1 MEITSISKEEL
12 IWLRERLA
20 KYAEAIGRIKAT
32 LDYQGVSPIHRL
44 ARIETIIE
52 EAKL

>member
-1 MEITSISKEEL
+1 MEMTSISKAQL
-12 IWLRERLA
+12 ISLRARLA

-32 LDYQGVSPIHRL
+32 LDYQSVSPIHRL

-52 EAKL
+52 EAEL